1 LRELLAHDYLAAL
14 VQAYQVKARLAY
26 PGLRSGLAH
35 LLAQWGSVLGDA
47 AKWSEAEDKYGQAE
61 GFDPKSVEVYNL
73 WGNTL
78 FQRKD
83 FEAAVKRYEQALRLQ
98 PDDKVLQ
105 ENLKRAQDGAL
116 NAKNQ

>member
-1 LRELLAHDYLAAL
+1 
-14 VQAYQVKARLAY
+14 
-26 PGLRSGLAH
+26 

-105 ENLKRAQDGAL
+105 ENLKRAQDGAR